1 MKLTLKLQFCRYGRV
16 NYVLARRL
24 DLLKEVQR
32 LQVSLMKT
40 LPIFVCLFVS
50 HVLILFTIIILRSV
64 EDK

>member
-32 LQVSLMKT
+32 LQVSSMKT
-40 LPIFVCLFVS
+40 LRIFICLFVS